1 LFVSG
6 DVIIVSP
13 LGSVAHRGIA
23 RLGELGPR
31 LPSFA
36 LIGGLSVIIRLGQT
50 HRATNDVDTVTD
62 DQVNLLEAL
71 VTAGF
76 ERQGESILLESDL
89 KLDVVD
95 VSEGDPA
102 YVPYLTHRFAFDT
115 RTPVLVVVM
124 SSDREVLA
132 QATVQ
137 VARSSALVAVK
148 LGISEG
154 VGRKRDPRKVGS
166 DAFDTIRLLE
176 RTGPD
181 VLADEVLAL
190 APFALVRV
198 VADLARL
205 HLVENVDRT
214 ASSIIRS
221 SVQGVEPVSAER
233 IELLG
238 RAFVARL
245 ATQPDH

>member
-1 LFVSG
+1 MSG

-89 KLDVVD
+89 KPDVID

-115 RTPVLVVVM
+115 RTPVRVVVM

-190 APFALVRV
+190 SAP
-198 VADLARL
+198 
-205 HLVENVDRT
+205 RT
-214 ASSIIRS
+214 GI
-221 SVQGVEPVSAER
+221 EPVAYRLGGGRSIRLSYRGRPSTMPRPAAAPVLR
-233 IELLG
+233 RPKTPDHAVRTTPPGMLLG
-238 RAFVARL
+238 
-245 ATQPDH
+245 